1 MLQTVKK
8 QLFELV
14 QGLGYNITDNGTYK
28 EDFPWLMLRTN
39 RFVSTDSNDVRY
51 QFYSFIIDIFSTY
64 NGEKEILDIVENI
77 NNNLQQLRE
86 INPYITQVSQA
97 DLKIIGDKATGPVRK
112 HGIATY
118 QFILTFGLE
127 DQDEETSSTGN

>member
-28 EDFPWLMLRTN
+28 ENFPWLMLRTN

-51 QFYSFIIDIFSTY
+51 QLCSFIIDIFSTY
-64 NGEKEILDIVENI
+64 NGEKEILDIVEDI
-77 NNNLQQLRE
+77 NNHLQELRE
-86 INPYITQVSQA
+86 TNPYITQVSQTN
-97 DLKIIGDKATGPVRK
+97 LKIIGDKETGPVRK